1 MTSSIQIIQ
10 TLRRKAGMDDDTYR
24 DFLERETGKR
34 STKDLNE
41 AQSGRVIAKL
51 RVIVPYDATRAKK
64 AKTEVKPS
72 SLATGAFA
80 SKLRAL
86 WLTAYNLGLVQDY
99 RDTALIAFVQ
109 RQTGVSHTRFLIE
122 PLLASKAI
130 EGIKAII
137 VRSFPDLAKPLVDR
151 DPVLIKRAVASEQ
164 KRILIQAC
172 ATAPEDDAGVCI
184 NMIRFAKVD
193 WIDVTTID
201 AKELDKMQA
210 HLGQF
215 MRALQEATANHGA

>member
-109 RQTGVSHTRFLIE
+109 RQTGVSHTRFFIE

-137 VRSFPDLAKPLVDR
+137 VRSFPALAKPLVER
-151 DPVLIKRAVASEQ
+151 DPVLIKRAVVVEQ
-164 KRILIQAC
+164 IEIFLKSAAQISPAYEVSKDIDPQTVTAQQLDQLQAKLGIQ
-172 ATAPEDDAGVCI
+172 
-184 NMIRFAKVD
+184 IRNLQ
-193 WIDVTTID
+193 I
-201 AKELDKMQA
+201 
-210 HLGQF
+210 
-215 MRALQEATANHGA
+215 RALQEATAHHGA